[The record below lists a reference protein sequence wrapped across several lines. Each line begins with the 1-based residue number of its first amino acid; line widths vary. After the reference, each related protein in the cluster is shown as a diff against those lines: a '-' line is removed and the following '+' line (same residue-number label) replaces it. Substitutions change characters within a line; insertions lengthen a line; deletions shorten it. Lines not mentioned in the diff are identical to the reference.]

1 MNTSNEPHA
10 GNEPG
15 EFERRAAGLLRAGAD
30 ELDGATR
37 TRLAR
42 ARAMALEPAA
52 RPRGWLDF
60 RYLAPAGAT
69 AAAVLAT
76 VLFIS
81 HGRPDA
87 SVNEGAGVA
96 LYDLDLLADADAL
109 DIAQE
114 SDLDFIEW
122 AAAQGERD
130 GTGG

>member
-1 MNTSNEPHA
+1 MNTSNEPD
-10 GNEPG
+10 
-15 EFERRAAGLLRAGAD
+15 EFERRAAGLLRASAE

-37 TRLAR
+37 SRLAR
-42 ARAMALEPAA
+42 ARATALEPAA
-52 RPRGWLDF
+52 RPRGWFDF

-76 VLFIS
+76 VLFVS
-81 HGRPDA
+81 HGRPDV
-87 SVNEGAGVA
+87 VNDGTGVA

-114 SDLDFIEW
+114 TDLDFIEW